1 MEPLGQVSGA
11 SFTCPICQK
20 AFSIRSS
27 FGRHSRQC
35 LEREISRPRRRS
47 CLQCSKR
54 KLGCDRKHP
63 TCSRCASQGGAC
75 EYATSG
81 RTSSTDRTRITPPSS
96 ELGREDSVATTLEA
110 GDPVTSHALSQVTKP
125 SPCTGKVNQ
134 QLRGTQSQFD
144 FALTH
149 LCRIFRTYPRMLAT
163 CDRLPPFIH
172 RSQIMASNLPM
183 PLSNCLALC
192 RMWANNSSV
201 ETGGDFL
208 KVSMKTELLRLLNE
222 YREYDGATL
231 VAAFQAAII
240 YAIALLFPAPHQPPS
255 RMFDLSTLAALK
267 EFGEYI
273 RSGTVMMPEEVSHTR
288 PPWQQWLQVSCKRR
302 SLICLYC
309 FEWMNAMLNNF
320 QSFPCTNAEYMPT
333 PAGKVL
339 WEITAQEKWEVAY
352 DRWLGRWAGLDVFTL
367 GDLEN
372 MMPGPTLDLRSEMW
386 LEEADE
392 LGILLM
398 TLGL

>member
-1 MEPLGQVSGA
+1 M
-11 SFTCPICQK
+11 
-20 AFSIRSS
+20 
-27 FGRHSRQC
+27 
-35 LEREISRPRRRS
+35 
-47 CLQCSKR
+47 
-54 KLGCDRKHP
+54 
-63 TCSRCASQGGAC
+63 
-75 EYATSG
+75 TSN
-81 RTSSTDRTRITPPSS
+81 P
-96 ELGREDSVATTLEA
+96 A
-110 GDPVTSHALSQVTKP
+110 G
-125 SPCTGKVNQ
+125 
-134 QLRGTQSQFD
+134 
-144 FALTH
+144 
-149 LCRIFRTYPRMLAT
+149 
-163 CDRLPPFIH
+163 
-172 RSQIMASNLPM
+172 

-192 RMWANNSSV
+192 RMWANNSPV

-222 YREYDGATL
+222 YQEYDGATL

-240 YAIALLFPAPHQPPS
+240 YAIAMLFPAPHQPPS
-255 RMFDLSTLAALK
+255 KMFDLSTLAALK

-288 PPWQQWLQVSCKRR
+288 PPWQEWLQVSCKRR

-320 QSFPCTNAEYMPT
+320 ESFPCSNADFMPA

-339 WEITAQEKWEVAY
+339 WEITDQEKWEVAY
-352 DRWLGRWAGLDVFTL
+352 DRWLGRWAGLDVYTL

-372 MMPGPTLDLRSEMW
+372 MSPGPTLDLRSEMW

-398 TLGL
+398 TMGL